1 MTVKEFLIN
10 YEKTHDIEKHVIK
23 KYIPYAKK
31 VSMCDRIVRST
42 SYETIADKQVFKINT
57 PARQE
62 LFLLN
67 MVDLYTDIDINWE
80 NNLSDFDVLSEK
92 ELLGAIIKA
101 IPESEITLFSSIL
114 EMCLD
119 DLMTNTR
126 DLVSYIDS
134 KLTAIDMV
142 SNSILE
148 MIQSEEGKAIIE
160 NITNAVSK

>member
-1 MTVKEFLIN
+1 MTVKEFIMK
-10 YEKTHDIEKHVIK
+10 YEKTHDIEKHIVK
-23 KYIPYAKK
+23 KYIPYAEK

-80 NNLSDFDVLSEK
+80 DSLKDFDVLSEK
-92 ELLGAIIKA
+92 ELLGVIIKA

-114 EMCLD
+114 DMVLD

-126 DLVSYIDS
+126 DLVSYIDA
-134 KLTAIDMV
+134 KLDV
-142 SNSILE
+142 LGILTNLALDAL
-148 MIQSEEGKAIIE
+148 QSDEGKAVIE
-160 NITNAVSK
+160 NIANAVSE

>member
-1 MTVKEFLIN
+1 MTVKEFLMN

-80 NNLSDFDVLSEK
+80 NSLSDFDVLSEK

-126 DLVSYIDS
+126 DLVSYIDG
-134 KLTAIDMV
+134 KLTAV
-142 SNSILE
+142 EVLANSALE
-148 MIQSEEGKAIIE
+148 MLQSNEGKAVIE
-160 NITNAVSK
+160 SIANAVSK